1 MGQSPRAEDRQSG
14 RFGGNSGCQ
23 GPPHLSLGCEA
34 SSCYPC
40 LGPYVHGN
48 GERSLTTDYP
58 SVAVT
63 CDKDDEVRRI
73 TPRDYRVP
81 RQARGGGARLTFT
94 AIANSRMRERH
105 KKGDL

>member
-1 MGQSPRAEDRQSG
+1 MRRIVNREGSGGIRAAKALLISVWAVKLLHAIHALVRT
-14 RFGGNSGCQ
+14 
-23 GPPHLSLGCEA
+23 
-34 SSCYPC
+34 
-40 LGPYVHGN
+40 VHGN
-48 GERSLTTDYP
+48 GERSLTTDCP

-63 CDKDDEVRRI
+63 CDKDEVRRI